1 MVENILTPISLWSD
15 FDLSLPL
22 KKSVLNVVPV
32 GSVDYNYVYF
42 SGRQTETSRVRIYAL
57 YAKQKFNSKGCVLVL
72 PDPSNE
78 IDEELV
84 LHFVK
89 LGYDVMSV
97 DYGGER
103 EGQTNFTK
111 YPQEISYA
119 NYSLNDK
126 SFYYAEKTAKETCW
140 YEWVAVA
147 RYAVNFLYEN
157 SPNKP
162 ISAIGIK
169 NGANVLWQLAGVDKR
184 INSAVFL
191 FGSGW
196 LAYKDV
202 DKSSDTEIEMNDERI
217 RFIAGVDAQSYAVH
231 VTCPTLFIGTTN
243 NKEFNAERSIDTLSY
258 IENQK
263 KVHYTFTPSSVDVLD
278 YDYLNCVEIFL
289 SKYLSKE
296 KVALPEQP
304 LLELSLNEDSLE
316 YYFECDKPSN
326 ISEIILFTSLT
337 DDKFN
342 ERIWIRNNVT
352 VNEKGVGKFK
362 KKLIFNCETAYSFIR
377 VKYKNGFI
385 VSSRFISKKITDNFD
400 LKTPNVIFNAENFD
414 MGFVSTAVSN
424 SLIGDVFTNDSLFDT
439 IEGPCGVLGL
449 SSMSTL
455 TTRAIKNI
463 APTLNDKSFIKFDV
477 YSPNYIN
484 LSLVLN
490 DGENDYTY
498 NVSVTGGSVW
508 QNVMA
513 EICEFKDENGL
524 PISNIT
530 EICSLSFKSIAKYTI
545 NNVMVL

>member
-89 LGYDVMSV
+89 LGYDVLSV

-147 RYAVNFLYEN
+147 RYAVNFLCEN

-184 INSAVFL
+184 INSAIFL
-191 FGSGW
+191 FGAGW

-326 ISEIILFTSLT
+326 INEIILFTSLT

-352 VNEKGVGKFK
+352 VNEKGVGEFK

>member
-89 LGYDVMSV
+89 LGYDVLSV

-147 RYAVNFLYEN
+147 RYAVNFLCEN

-326 ISEIILFTSLT
+326 INEIILFTSLT

-352 VNEKGVGKFK
+352 VNEKGVGEFK

-424 SLIGDVFTNDSLFDT
+424 SLIGDVFSNDSLFDT
-439 IEGPCGVLGL
+439 IEGPSGVLGL

>member
-89 LGYDVMSV
+89 LGYDVLSV

-147 RYAVNFLYEN
+147 RYAVNFLCEN

-326 ISEIILFTSLT
+326 INEIILFTSLT

-439 IEGPCGVLGL
+439 IEGPSGVLGL